1 MGKKVRYRGG
11 DDLLRIPG
19 PKTRLH
25 HRSRI
30 NVELDRG
37 LASTQNIPLEVRRH
51 VDHEGVSSAVHQ
63 GNDVPL
69 GDQLRRLEV
78 WRQERMPGSAR
89 ELGAIL
95 VDDSDPSAMPLP

>member
-63 GNDVPL
+63 GTDLPL
-69 GDQLRRLEV
+69 GAQLRRLEE
-78 WRQERMPGSAR
+78 WRQQPMRAAAPEYAVVL
-89 ELGAIL
+89 EA
-95 VDDSDPSAMPLP
+95 DST